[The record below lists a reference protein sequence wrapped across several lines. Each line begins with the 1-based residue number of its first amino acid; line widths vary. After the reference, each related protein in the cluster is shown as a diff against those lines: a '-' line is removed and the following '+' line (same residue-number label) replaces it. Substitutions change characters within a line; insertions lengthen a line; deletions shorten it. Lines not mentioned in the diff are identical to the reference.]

1 MPLFSQAEKEDREWV
16 LSFIPMNA
24 RQLELRSLPSLP
36 DGSPVRFLLRFVYLL
51 LPAQQFPVDV
61 GDLLEMFLHPVIV
74 LDPVADLFDLIG
86 GHRTAGS
93 MGLVQSDT
101 QIPHRTMALAAGT
114 FAGWI
119 TAGQIAFH

>member
-1 MPLFSQAEKEDREWV
+1 
-16 LSFIPMNA
+16 MNA

-36 DGSPVRFLLRFVYLL
+36 DGSPVHFLLRFVYLL

-86 GHRTAGS
+86 GPPPARS
-93 MGLVQSDT
+93 RGLLPTDT
-101 QIPHRTMALAAGT
+101 PIPHHTQVASAAPLIRS
-114 FAGWI
+114 I
-119 TAGQIAFH
+119 TVTPIAAH

>member
-1 MPLFSQAEKEDREWV
+1 
-16 LSFIPMNA
+16 MNA

-86 GHRTAGS
+86 GHPTFAFIGFVPS
-93 MGLVQSDT
+93 AT
-101 QIPHRTMALAAGT
+101 HIPHPTMQLSPVT
-114 FAGWI
+114 FAGVVSPRLTSI
-119 TAGQIAFH
+119 